1 MKLYS
6 VSSILALLLSS
17 ATPSIS
23 TATEQRHIRT
33 NTAAINSDH
42 DHFNEQKSAYLK
54 RLGQLSSQQN
64 LVSIENGKQLAQ
76 GVRPYLV
83 SIGVQAPTGT
93 TWGNLCKYPDG
104 STNDCEYYHFCGGT
118 LISPQVV
125 LTAARKFPFLCK

>member
-6 VSSILALLLSS
+6 VSSILALLLSGT
-17 ATPSIS
+17 TPSIS
-23 TATEQRHIRT
+23 TATEYEQRHIRT

-64 LVSIENGKQLAQ
+64 LVGIENGKQLAQ

-83 SIGVQAPTGT
+83 SIGVQAMPTVDIHG
-93 TWGNLCKYPDG
+93 
-104 STNDCEYYHFCGGT
+104 E
-118 LISPQVV
+118 ISANILMVAQMIASIIIFVV
-125 LTAARKFPFLCK
+125 GL